1 LKAMQVGAQ
10 LTNTP
15 NIPNLWT
22 NRKEREYY

>member
-15 NIPNLWT
+15 NIPNAWT
-22 NRKEREYY
+22 NQNEQEYY